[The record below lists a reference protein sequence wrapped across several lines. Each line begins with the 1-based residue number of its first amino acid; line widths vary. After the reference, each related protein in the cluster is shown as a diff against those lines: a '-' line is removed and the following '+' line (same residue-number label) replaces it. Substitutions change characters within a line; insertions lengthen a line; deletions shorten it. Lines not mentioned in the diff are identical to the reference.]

1 MRHLIFYAS
10 KKHPFLFYAFEGR
23 GGAKMASISG
33 RSADRDV
40 CLKNNVAFM
49 RRSKKLLNFFK
60 IVSSSWG
67 DFYETYTYKIL
78 YGIVLKVILTNR
90 RWYYGE
96 TAV

>member
-1 MRHLIFYAS
+1 
-10 KKHPFLFYAFEGR
+10 
-23 GGAKMASISG
+23 MASISG